1 MDDAAFTFT
10 SHDRDNLESQFMP
23 AEQVSA
29 KLCLKC
35 IPAEI
40 FYCTGLAVSPIVE
53 KSVEFS
59 IGEFQCF
66 RHPVINTA
74 AIADIDLN
82 CIKARVSQSL
92 NVLSLSCARNNVKA
106 LLSQHRS
113 CTQPNAAGATS
124 DKYSAR

>member
-1 MDDAAFTFT
+1 
-10 SHDRDNLESQFMP
+10 MP
-23 AEQVSA
+23 AEQVSS
-29 KLCLKC
+29 KLCLKRGHSESFVHNFET
-35 IPAEI
+35 ISA
-40 FYCTGLAVSPIVE
+40 IVE

-92 NVLSLSCARNNVKA
+92 KVLSLSCARNNVKA